1 MGSGEKLALS
11 NDNTG
16 LVPVFGSSL
25 KLEGIELSIFH
36 ATCSQSI
43 LLPHVQVWL
52 CSIIIIIHNDQPNSI
67 L

>member
-25 KLEGIELSIFH
+25 KLEGIELSYFPCNMFTEYTSS
-36 ATCSQSI
+36 TCPS
-43 LLPHVQVWL
+43 LAV
-52 CSIIIIIHNDQPNSI
+52 
-67 L
+67 